1 MNIPEFYLYS
11 IGMKEEITIIGGGI
25 AGLTTAI
32 ALHTIGKNPVIFE
45 AAPYLKAVGAGL
57 GLAANAIQAF
67 ARLGLKEEV
76 IQRGR
81 VLPSFTIYDQRGR
94 KITETD
100 SQAMSKKYG
109 VDNFTIHRAALHDL
123 LISKIN
129 PQHIHTDKQAVDI
142 TQTADSVTVTFQ
154 DGTTHET
161 RLLIAADGIHSAI
174 RRKLLPDAE
183 PRYAG
188 YTCWRAVIDNS
199 DLNLKES
206 LETWGTSGRF
216 GIVPL
221 AEKQVYWFACI
232 NAPRADPAMQHF
244 GVADLQ
250 NHFKDFHAPIP
261 TLLAHTQDKD
271 LIWNDIID
279 LKPLERYVFNNI
291 LLIGDAAHATTPNMG
306 QGACQAIED
315 AIVLADV
322 LKSNADTKIALQQFE
337 KRRLKRTHYITD
349 TSWRVGKVAQ
359 IENRWGASLRN
370 TAFRLLPRKVREK
383 QFEKLYNVDF

>member
-1 MNIPEFYLYS
+1 
-11 IGMKEEITIIGGGI
+11 MKEDITIIGGGI

-32 ALHTIGKNPVIFE
+32 ALHNIGKSPVVFE
-45 AAPYLKAVGAGL
+45 AAPSLKAVGAGL
-57 GLAANAIQAF
+57 GLAANALQAF
-67 ARLGLKEEV
+67 DRLGLKEEV

-81 VLPSFTIYDQRGR
+81 VLPSFTIYDQQGR

-100 SQAMSKKYG
+100 SQALSKKYG

-129 PQHIHTDKQAVDI
+129 PQHIHTNKRAVDI
-142 TQTADSVTVTFQ
+142 TQTADSVTITFQ

-161 RLLIAADGIHSAI
+161 RLLIVADGIHSAI
-174 RRKLLPDAE
+174 RRRLLPDSE

-199 DLNLKES
+199 DLDLEES
-206 LETWGTSGRF
+206 LEIWGTHGRF

-221 AEKQVYWFACI
+221 ANKQVYWFACI
-232 NAPRADPAMQHF
+232 NAPQDAPVMRNF
-244 GVADLQ
+244 SISDLQ
-250 NHFKDFHAPIP
+250 NHFKDFRSPVP
-261 TLLAHTQDKD
+261 NLLAHTKNEE

-279 LKPLERYVFNNI
+279 LKPLDTYVFNNTV
-291 LLIGDAAHATTPNMG
+291 LIGDAAHATTPNMG

-315 AIVLADV
+315 AVVLADV
-322 LKSNADTKIALQQFE
+322 LKNNSATKIALQQFE

-370 TAFRLLPRKVREK
+370 IAFRLLPRQVREK
-383 QFEKLYNVDF
+383 QLDNLYQVDF